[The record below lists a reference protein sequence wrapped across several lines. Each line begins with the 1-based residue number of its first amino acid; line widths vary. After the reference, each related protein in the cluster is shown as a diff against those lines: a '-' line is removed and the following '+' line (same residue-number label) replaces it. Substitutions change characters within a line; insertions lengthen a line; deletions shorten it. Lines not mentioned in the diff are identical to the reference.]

1 MSDWRSQAACLG
13 EVELMFEVESNDAAL
28 ELCRACPVLSECRDW
43 ASGDRTVHDFMVGV
57 VGGKSYRNR
66 SHRLPILDTPAP
78 SGIRV
83 CRACERY
90 FYPGHGNQR
99 VCSEVCRHD
108 LEVRLAAER
117 KARYLAVRRSA

>member
-1 MSDWRSQAACLG
+1 MNDWRGSAACLG
-13 EVELMFEVESNDAAL
+13 QIELMFDVKHNDAAL
-28 ELCRACPVLSECRDW
+28 ELCQTCPVLEECHTW
-43 ASGDRTVHDFMVGV
+43 ASTDRTVRDFMVGV
-57 VGGKSYRNR
+57 VGGKAYRDR
-66 SHRLPILDTPAP
+66 GHRLPILDTPAP

-90 FYPGHGNQR
+90 FEPAHGNQR

-108 LEVRLAAER
+108 YDNRLASKR

>member
-1 MSDWRSQAACLG
+1 MTWREQAACLG
-13 EVELMFEVESNDAAL
+13 ATELMFDVELEESAL
-28 ELCRACPVLSECRDW
+28 ELCRSCVVLTDCRDW

-66 SHRLPILDTPAP
+66 SQRLPILDPPTP
-78 SGIRV
+78 SGVRV
-83 CRACERY
+83 CRACVRY
-90 FYPGHGNQR
+90 FEPVHGNQR
-99 VCSEVCRHD
+99 VCSDVCRHD